1 MLKNFVDVAL
11 ADSGNKVISL
21 EDLSAF
27 YRECIASGLS
37 DYTNLEIEGFVCI
50 QGFFILINH

>member
-11 ADSGNKVISL
+11 ADSGNKVINL

-27 YRECIASGLS
+27 YRECIAQGLS